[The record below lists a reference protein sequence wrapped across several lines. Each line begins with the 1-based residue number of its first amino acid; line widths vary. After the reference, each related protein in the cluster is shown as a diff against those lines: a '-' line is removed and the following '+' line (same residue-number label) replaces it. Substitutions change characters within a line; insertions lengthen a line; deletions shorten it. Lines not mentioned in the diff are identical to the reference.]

1 MKYKLRSPLLIL
13 ALSILLSYGCANQTI
28 DQVPGAYAANSET
41 TAPETTVQS
50 KQLQPSAKA
59 HPKTKLETTPQK
71 PEYPIRPFE
80 TETLYDLLVGE
91 LAGIRSNFDIALQKY
106 LTQARETRDPGVVS
120 RAAQIAA
127 YTENRPVLLEMSQL
141 WVEVEPESLDANSLA
156 AMSLSHFN
164 RYEEALT
171 HAKFALE
178 HGQNEPLMNLVVSA
192 NRANKEQRRRLLKL
206 YPKLETQMPENTF
219 LLLTKAMLQ
228 RQQKLLPEALV
239 TVNKLL
245 TLDDSMQPAIILKAQ
260 LLYQSGK
267 KVKASAF
274 LKQSL
279 VSAPNNKRMRLQYA
293 RFLAD
298 SDLEGAHQQ
307 LSILSQQYPNDP
319 ELIYSL
325 ALASKGLKKHDETVE
340 LFTQLTR
347 YPRTVYAAHYELG
360 LLAEEK
366 NDIEAVLV
374 HYRQV
379 RSGPKFLPAA
389 VRLSRFMTDHDQLDD
404 ARLYLQKLRLDHP
417 QQASALYQ
425 IESELLAEQQLLR
438 EAYDMLSKAILRE
451 PKNIQLL
458 YTRSLLSERQNDFA
472 RSEQDLRAILQQ
484 DANNAMALNALG
496 YTLTV
501 HTDRYEE
508 AHKLILRALE
518 LNPGDP
524 ATIDSLGWVSYRLGK
539 YDEAIKHLRDA
550 LSKLPDP
557 EVAAHLGEVL
567 WVTGQQDEAMS
578 VWQKVLENDPDNST
592 ILETMKRLTYG
603 ATGQ

>member
-1 MKYKLRSPLLIL
+1 M
-13 ALSILLSYGCANQTI
+13 
-28 DQVPGAYAANSET
+28 
-41 TAPETTVQS
+41 
-50 KQLQPSAKA
+50 
-59 HPKTKLETTPQK
+59 
-71 PEYPIRPFE
+71 YPIIRNRRLRA
-80 TETLYDLLVGE
+80 TESIRNLV
-91 LAGIRSNFDIALQKY
+91 
-106 LTQARETRDPGVVS
+106 RETRLSPHDFLVPLFVEEGKGVKIEIPSMPGYY
-120 RAAQIAA
+120 RF
-127 YTENRPVLLEMSQL
+127 
-141 WVEVEPESLDANSLA
+141 SLDLLQKEVKELWSMGLCAVLVFVKVEDALKDNKGTEAVNPDGLMQRAVKTIKEACPDMLVMTDVALDPYS
-156 AMSLSHFN
+156 SYGHDGIV
-164 RYEEALT
+164 EEG
-171 HAKFALE
+171 H
-178 HGQNEPLMNLVVSA
+178 
-192 NRANKEQRRRLLKL
+192 
-206 YPKLETQMPENTF
+206 
-219 LLLTKAMLQ
+219 
-228 RQQKLLPEALV
+228 
-239 TVNKLL
+239 
-245 TLDDSMQPAIILKAQ
+245 IL
-260 LLYQSGK
+260 
-267 KVKASAF
+267 
-274 LKQSL
+274 
-279 VSAPNNKRMRLQYA
+279 N
-293 RFLAD
+293 
-298 SDLEGAHQQ
+298 
-307 LSILSQQYPNDP
+307 
-319 ELIYSL
+319 
-325 ALASKGLKKHDETVE
+325 DETVE

-360 LLAEEK
+360 LLAEEN

-451 PKNIQLL
+451 PNNIQLL

-539 YDEAIKHLRDA
+539 YDEAIKYLRDA

-567 WVTGQQDEAMS
+567 WVTGQHDEAMS
-578 VWQKVLENDPDNST
+578 IWKKVLANDPDNST
-592 ILETMKRLTYG
+592 ILETMERLTNG
-603 ATGQ
+603 ITGQ

>member
-1 MKYKLRSPLLIL
+1 MINKSRTSLLML
-13 ALSILLSYGCANQTI
+13 TLSILLSYGCANQAVDQTI
-28 DQVPGAYAANSET
+28 HQPMGSHTSSAPKT
-41 TAPETTVQS
+41 TAPKPTAKVHPES
-50 KQLQPSAKA
+50 KFEPAIE
-59 HPKTKLETTPQK
+59 PTLEK

-91 LAGIRSNFDIALQKY
+91 LAGIRSNFDVALQKY
-106 LTQARETRDPGVVS
+106 LDQARLTRDPGVIS

-141 WVEVEPESLDANSLA
+141 WVDIEPQSLDANSLA
-156 AMSLSHFN
+156 SMSLSHYN
-164 RYEEALT
+164 RYKEALV

-178 HGQNEPLMNLVVSA
+178 QGQNEPLMNLVVSA
-192 NRANKEQRRRLLKL
+192 NRANKEQRDALLQV
-206 YPKLETQMPENTF
+206 YPKLEAQMPENTF

-228 RQQKLLPEALV
+228 RQQKLLSEALG
-239 TVNKLL
+239 TVNTLL
-245 TLDDSMQPAIILKAQ
+245 AQDNSMQPAIMLKAQ

-267 KVKASAF
+267 KAGASAF
-274 LKQSL
+274 LEQSL
-279 VSAPNNKRMRLQYA
+279 TSAPNNKRMRLQYA
-293 RFLAD
+293 RFLAED
-298 SDLEGAHQQ
+298 DLEGAHQQ

-325 ALASKGLKKHDETVE
+325 ALASKGLKKHDEAIE
-340 LFTQLTR
+340 LFNQLTR
-347 YPRTVYAAHYELG
+347 YPRTAYSAHFELG
-360 LLAEEK
+360 VLAEQT
-366 NDIEAVLV
+366 NDIEAVLI

-379 RSGPKFLPAA
+379 RAGSKFLPAA
-389 VRLSRFMTDHDQLDD
+389 VRLSRFMTSHDQLDD
-404 ARLYLQKLRLDHP
+404 ARLYLQKLRLDNP
-417 QQASALYQ
+417 KQASALYQ
-425 IESELLAEQQLLR
+425 IESELLAEKQLLS

-451 PKNIQLL
+451 PNNIQLL
-458 YTRSLLSERQNDFA
+458 YTRSLLSERQNDFV
-472 RSEQDLRAILQQ
+472 RSEQDLRTILQQ
-484 DANNAMALNALG
+484 DSNNAMALNALG

-508 AHKLILRALE
+508 AHQLILKALE

-539 YDEAIKHLRDA
+539 YDEAIKHLRNA

-578 VWQKVLENDPDNST
+578 VWQKVLANDPENST
-592 ILETMKRLTYG
+592 ILETMERLTNG
-603 ATGQ
+603 APGQ

>member
-1 MKYKLRSPLLIL
+1 MRNKTRLSLLIL
-13 ALSILLSYGCANQTI
+13 ALSILLSYGCANQAI
-28 DQVPGAYAANSET
+28 DQVPGAYAATPET
-41 TAPETTVQS
+41 TAQS
-50 KQLQPSAKA
+50 KQPQPSAKA
-59 HPKTKLETTPQK
+59 HPELEVESPPEK

-80 TETLYDLLVGE
+80 ADTLYDLLVGE

-106 LTQARETRDPGVVS
+106 LTQARVTRDPGVVS
-120 RAAQIAA
+120 RTAQIAA

-141 WVEVEPESLDANSLA
+141 WVDIEPESLDANSLA
-156 AMSLSHFN
+156 AMSLSHYN
-164 RYEEALT
+164 RYEEALE
-171 HAKFALE
+171 HAQFALDRG
-178 HGQNEPLMNLVVSA
+178 HNEPLMNLVVSA
-192 NRANKEQRRRLLKL
+192 NRANKEQRDALLKL
-206 YPKLETQMPENTF
+206 YPKLEAQMPENTF
-219 LLLTKAMLQ
+219 LQLTKAMLQ
-228 RQQKLLPEALV
+228 RQQKLLSEALN

-245 TLDDSMQPAIILKAQ
+245 TLDDSMQPAIMLKAQ
-260 LLYQSGK
+260 LLYQSGEK
-267 KVKASAF
+267 AKASAF
-274 LKQSL
+274 LEQSL
-279 VSAPNNKRMRLQYA
+279 VNAPNNKRMRLQYA

-325 ALASKGLKKHDETVE
+325 ALASKGLKKHDEAIE

-347 YPRTVYAAHYELG
+347 YPRTAYAAHYELG
-360 LLAEEK
+360 LLAEEN

-379 RSGPKFLPAA
+379 HSGSKFLPAA
-389 VRLSRFMTDHDQLDD
+389 VRLSRFMTNHDQLDD
-404 ARLYLQKLRLDHP
+404 ARLYLQKLRLGHP

-451 PKNIQLL
+451 PNNIQLL

-472 RSEQDLRAILQQ
+472 SSEQDLRAILQQ

-508 AHKLILRALE
+508 AHKLILKALE

-578 VWQKVLENDPDNST
+578 VWKKVLANDPDNST
-592 ILETMKRLTYG
+592 ILETMERLTDG

>member
-1 MKYKLRSPLLIL
+1 MTYKSGSSLLIL
-13 ALSILLSYGCANQTI
+13 TLLTLLSYGCANQSTH
-28 DQVPGAYAANSET
+28 QTAGAQTLSVSET
-41 TAPETTVQS
+41 AT
-50 KQLQPSAKA
+50 PSS
-59 HPKTKLETTPQK
+59 TTPSTVKTQPESKLGPATKPTLEK
-71 PEYPIRPFE
+71 PEYPVRPFE

-91 LAGIRSNFDIALQKY
+91 LAGIRNNFDVALQKY
-106 LTQARETRDPGVVS
+106 LDQARLTRDPGVVS

-141 WVEVEPESLDANSLA
+141 WVEIEPESLDANSLA

-164 RYEEALT
+164 RYGEALT

-178 HGQNEPLMNLVVSA
+178 RGQNEPLMNLVVSA
-192 NRANKEQRRRLLKL
+192 NRANKEQRDALLKL
-206 YPKLETQMPENTF
+206 YPKLEAQMPQNTF

-228 RQQKLLPEALV
+228 RQQKLLPEALM

-245 TLDDSMQPAIILKAQ
+245 EQDSSLQPAIMLKAQ
-260 LLYQSGK
+260 LLYQAGK
-267 KVKASAF
+267 KTQASAF
-274 LKQSL
+274 LEQSL
-279 VSAPNNKRMRLQYA
+279 VNAPNNKRMRLQYA

-360 LLAEEK
+360 LLAEEN

-389 VRLSRFMTDHDQLDD
+389 VRLTRFMTNHDQLDD

-425 IESELLAEQQLLR
+425 IESELLAEQQLLS
-438 EAYDMLSKAILRE
+438 EAYEMLSKAILRE
-451 PKNIQLL
+451 PNNIQLL
-458 YTRSLLSERQNDFA
+458 YTRSLLSERQNDVA

-484 DANNAMALNALG
+484 DSNNAMALNALG

-508 AHKLILRALE
+508 ARELILKALE

-578 VWQKVLENDPDNST
+578 VWQKVLENDPDNSI
-592 ILETMKRLTYG
+592 ILETMERLTDK